1 MHDERLT
8 LATLCGGAVQEK
20 IDRAL
25 EKVARNILDPNTDI
39 KKKRTITLKVV
50 LKPDEDD
57 REDVEVTADVTVS
70 LAPEL
75 GVTTKFFVN
84 KDLMND
90 HVTIMEHKKG
100 EIRGQLDFSDVEMP
114 ARPNA
119 QAYRKTGESDEEREG
134 SREEAEDVG
143 KVVDLRK
150 MKA

>member
-25 EKVARNILDPNTDI
+25 EKVARNILDPNTDP
-39 KKKRTITLKVV
+39 KKKRVITLKVV
-50 LKPDEDD
+50 LKPDDED
-57 REDVEVTADVTVS
+57 REDVEVTADVNVTLS
-70 LAPEL
+70 PEL
-75 GVTTKFFVN
+75 GVSTKFFVN
-84 KDLMND
+84 KDIMND
-90 HVTIMEHKKG
+90 RVTIMEHKKG

-119 QAYRKTGESDEEREG
+119 QAYRKTGESDEELEG
-134 SREEAEDVG
+134 TRKEAEDVG

>member
-57 REDVEVTADVTVS
+57 REDVEVTADVSVS

-90 HVTIMEHKKG
+90 HVTIMEHKRG

-119 QAYRKTGESDEEREG
+119 QAYRKTGESDEELEG